1 MATDKSIA
9 DIAARLERIEA
20 ALSLRPPHV
29 FDPSPDDIPRGGGG
43 WGWLGGQRY
52 IPIPWPNPGDPVPID
67 ISRLTR
73 AQLQVSLESIK
84 AQRIR
89 LDAVENMIQQQLK
102 QQKS

>member
-1 MATDKSIA
+1 MGDETLATLQ
-9 DIAARLERIEA
+9 ARLDRIENLIA
-20 ALSLRPPHV
+20 HRIPQV
-29 FDPSPDDIPRGGGG
+29 FDPPPDDLGRFIGAG
-43 WGWLGGQRY
+43 WGGR

-67 ISRLTR
+67 ISRLSK

-102 QQKS
+102 QMK

>member
-20 ALSLRPPHV
+20 ALAFRTPPV

-43 WGWLGGQRY
+43 WGWPGQRY

-102 QQKS
+102 QLKG

>member
-20 ALSLRPPHV
+20 ALSFRPPHV

-102 QQKS
+102 QLKG

>member
-1 MATDKSIA
+1 MAEDKHLA
-9 DIAARLERIEA
+9 DLSARLERLEGLLLGRI
-20 ALSLRPPHV
+20 PPV
-29 FDPSPDDIPRGGGG
+29 FDPSPDDWGRWGGSLG
-43 WGWLGGQRY
+43 WRP

-89 LDAVENMIQQQLK
+89 LDAMETMINQQLK
-102 QQKS
+102 QTK